1 MFISGTRTVF
11 NNPKIDIPNIEYLSN
26 EAEQIYIW
34 NGQGRYR
41 LALNISKYR
50 KTILIT
56 NSVKLN
62 ISGSSTLS

>member
-1 MFISGTRTVF
+1 MSGTRTVF

-34 NGQGRYR
+34 NGQGRYH